1 MNPDRKRRFL
11 RLTVALGV
19 AGLISAQIP
28 MQGGTALAKDG
39 YPLIRGQFLGTNVTN
54 ESVFTGVSLGILG
67 GALLKGVR
75 GGHQAASTASTGGSI
90 AAAPP
95 ALPNVTA
102 LKIPLL
108 GDAERPIYDV
118 VSGIP
123 GQFSGIK
130 GLIDDCGD
138 MVGSLKNDG
147 PFTFLAP
154 DNGILGNVSP
164 STVSALRADKGKLC
178 ELLQNHTLI
187 GRYKYEDLVRHGNKN
202 LLTLSGNTVKLTQSN
217 GKVYIEG
224 HEVVPS
230 DIAASNG
237 WVHDLKGVIQK

>member
-1 MNPDRKRRFL
+1 MNSDTKRRIL
-11 RLTVALGV
+11 RLTVALGL

-39 YPLIRGQFLGTNVTN
+39 YPLIGGKFLGTGVTN
-54 ESVFTGVSLGILG
+54 EQILTGTTLGVLG
-67 GALLKGVR
+67 GALIKGLGNKGTV
-75 GGHQAASTASTGGSI
+75 AASTGG
-90 AAAPP
+90 AVAPP

-123 GQFSGIK
+123 NQFSGIR

-164 STVSALRADKGKLC
+164 ASVSALRADKGKLC

-202 LLTLSGNTVKLTQSN
+202 LLTLSGNTVKLTQNN
-217 GKVYIEG
+217 GKVFIEG

>member
-39 YPLIRGQFLGTNVTN
+39 YPLISGKFLGSNVTN
-54 ESVFTGVSLGILG
+54 EQAFTGVTLGVLG
-67 GALLKGVR
+67 GALFKGLR
-75 GGHQAASTASTGGSI
+75 DGRHGATTASSTGGTV
-90 AAAPP
+90 APP
-95 ALPNVTA
+95 VAPNVTA

-123 GQFSGIK
+123 SQFSGIK